1 MPICINV
8 TYNPLLSLANAKS
21 SKSKTQKDNTK
32 EQSSLTI
39 SNNPRSQRLN
49 LASQAMRKTPE
60 VSQENEPVILE
71 LALYE
76 ASTWWSTDEVLLKKH
91 GPLLFFKENE
101 TVTII

>member
-1 MPICINV
+1 MAHD
-8 TYNPLLSLANAKS
+8 TKS
-21 SKSKTQKDNTK
+21 SKSKATKDNTK

-49 LASQAMRKTPE
+49 LASQAMRKVPE
-60 VSQENEPVILE
+60 VSKDNEPILLE